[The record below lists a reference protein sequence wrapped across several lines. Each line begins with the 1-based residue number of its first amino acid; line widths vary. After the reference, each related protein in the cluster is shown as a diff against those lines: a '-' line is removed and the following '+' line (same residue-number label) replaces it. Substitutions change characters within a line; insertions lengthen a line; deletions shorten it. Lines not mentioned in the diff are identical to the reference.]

1 MNIHNMLVS
10 KLVDNSIGRAEV
22 LAAYDKGF
30 ISIDSV
36 NALIN
41 ISPKYDTVELAI
53 KHKSA
58 EFNYFCSKSI
68 SQGIDVTMEDG
79 TVEHFSLSTADQL
92 NINRNITNALMGMK
106 EIEYHADGGPQKVY
120 SVEDMNR
127 IYSTMQAKINSETTY
142 RNNLREWIQKLKDF
156 EEIRKIQYGDEIPE
170 EYWTDGWRDIQ
181 TRIAKALEDKNS
193 PEPEVSENSTSEQ
206 ESAPETTE
214 NEGIVSKV
222 VNAVTKK
229 KTRKKKAETE

>member
-1 MNIHNMLVS
+1 MNIHNTLVS

-36 NALIN
+36 NTLLN
-41 ISPKYDTVELAI
+41 ISPKHDTVELAI

-68 SQGIDVTMEDG
+68 SQGIDVTMTDG
-79 TVEHFSLSTADQL
+79 TVEHFSLSTVDQL

-106 EIEYHADGGPQKVY
+106 ELEYHADGRPQKVY

-170 EYWTDGWRDIQ
+170 EYWTEGWRNIQ
-181 TRIAKALEDKNS
+181 TRVARAIEAKENP
-193 PEPEVSENSTSEQ
+193 PEPETPEVSEPEALS
-206 ESAPETTE
+206 ETTE

-229 KTRKKKAETE
+229 KTRKKKTETE